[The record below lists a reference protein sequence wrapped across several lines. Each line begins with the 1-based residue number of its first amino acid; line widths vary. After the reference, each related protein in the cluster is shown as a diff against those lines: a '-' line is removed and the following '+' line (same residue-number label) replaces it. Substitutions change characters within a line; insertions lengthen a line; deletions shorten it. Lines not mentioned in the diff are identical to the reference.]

1 MKRINLTNKDWLVC
15 IMRSR
20 RLTHS
25 KKPCACS
32 RGRSN
37 RFVHTFCVA
46 ATAKLKQ
53 NEAGDRR
60 SNIHPFFFPVATTVR
75 VDLIK
80 HEPIEVDT
88 HSTAS
93 HELASSSSSAYMYAR
108 SSSHREASATEEAE
122 AAQGCNMGLSLC
134 SQQRSPPKQE
144 IATREVTLPNT
155 AASHQ
160 GRGEGNKQQMA
171 TTVPAIQSNEE
182 LKDVLRKAKEPNS
195 KLVVL
200 EFTAPWSEP
209 CKFMRPALEKVA
221 SEFKDKADFYTLDVE
236 QFKTFARNT
245 RVEALPTF
253 LLVRKTILER
263 VISVSKDELQRSIAK
278 HISRARIIAIDQEN

>member
-1 MKRINLTNKDWLVC
+1 MHLYIDHGA
-15 IMRSR
+15 I
-20 RLTHS
+20 
-25 KKPCACS
+25 
-32 RGRSN
+32 
-37 RFVHTFCVA
+37 
-46 ATAKLKQ
+46 
-53 NEAGDRR
+53 
-60 SNIHPFFFPVATTVR
+60 
-75 VDLIK
+75 
-80 HEPIEVDT
+80 
-88 HSTAS
+88 AS
-93 HELASSSSSAYMYAR
+93 LCLSSSSAPFSFHTQHTCTHDRAHTEKHQLPKKPKR
-108 SSSHREASATEEAE
+108 RKGATW
-122 AAQGCNMGLSLC
+122 
-134 SQQRSPPKQE
+134 RSPPKQE